1 MSMSRSFFNDFYPL
15 FRLVEEPQSSYNPSP
30 TQRSNQQRQAVV
42 DVSEEGKEYVVRAEL
57 PGVQK
62 KDLDIHIGNDGRS
75 LTIEGHVY
83 RTNRPTRDAAN
94 APEQPKTGEQS
105 KTDEQSKASEQPKEA
120 YDYRSTFSRTVW
132 FPHAVDGNNTRANL
146 ADGILTLNLP
156 KRMESGRQ
164 KINVL

>member
-1 MSMSRSFFNDFYPL
+1 MSLSRSFFDDSHPL
-15 FRLVEEPQSSYNPSP
+15 FRLVEDPRYGSP
-30 TQRSNQQRQAVV
+30 AQRSTQQQRQAVV
-42 DVSEEGKEYVVRAEL
+42 DISEEEKEYVVRAEL

-62 KDLDIHIGNDGRS
+62 KDLDVHIGNDGRS
-75 LTIEGHVY
+75 LTIEGHVH
-83 RTNRPTRDAAN
+83 RTNKPTQDAPLSGEQAK
-94 APEQPKTGEQS
+94 AGEQPNEF
-105 KTDEQSKASEQPKEA
+105 

-164 KINVL
+164 RINLF

>member
-1 MSMSRSFFNDFYPL
+1 MSLSRGFFNDIHPL
-15 FRLVEEPQSSYNPSP
+15 FRLVEDPQPSHYGSP
-30 TQRSNQQRQAVV
+30 AQRSSSQQRQAVV
-42 DVSEEGKEYVVRAEL
+42 DVSEEEKEYVVRAEL

-62 KDLDIHIGNDGRS
+62 KDVDVHIGNDGRS
-75 LTIEGHVY
+75 LTIEGHVH
-83 RTNRPTRDAAN
+83 RTNKSVKDTSRATEQPQSN
-94 APEQPKTGEQS
+94 EKSKAPEQPTE
-105 KTDEQSKASEQPKEA
+105 T

-164 KINVL
+164 RINLL

>member
-1 MSMSRSFFNDFYPL
+1 MSLSRGLLNDLHPL
-15 FRLVEEPQSSYNPSP
+15 FRLVEDPQTPYGSPS
-30 TQRSNQQRQAVV
+30 QRSTHQQRQAVV
-42 DVSEEGKEYVVRAEL
+42 DVSEEEKEYVVRAEL

-75 LTIEGHVY
+75 LTVEGHVH
-83 RTNRPTRDAAN
+83 RTNKPGQDASRT
-94 APEQPKTGEQS
+94 PEQPKAA
-105 KTDEQSKASEQPKEA
+105 DEKSKASEQPSET

>member
-1 MSMSRSFFNDFYPL
+1 MSLSRNFFNDIHPL
-15 FRLVEEPQSSYNPSP
+15 FRLVEDPQSSHYGSP
-30 TQRSNQQRQAVV
+30 AQRSNQQQRQAVV
-42 DVSEEGKEYVVRAEL
+42 DVSEEEKEYVVRAEL

-62 KDLDIHIGNDGRS
+62 KDVDVHIGNDGRS
-75 LTIEGHVY
+75 LTIEGHVH
-83 RTNRPTRDAAN
+83 RTNKPAQGASGTF
-94 APEQPKTGEQS
+94 EKPKA
-105 KTDEQSKASEQPKEA
+105 DEQSKAAEQPIET

-164 KINVL
+164 KINLQ

>member
-1 MSMSRSFFNDFYPL
+1 MSRSFFNDIHPL
-15 FRLVEEPQSSYNPSP
+15 FRLVEDPQSSYSGSP
-30 TQRSNQQRQAVV
+30 APRSNQQQRQAVV
-42 DVSEEGKEYVVRAEL
+42 DLSEEEKEYVVRAEL

-75 LTIEGHVY
+75 LSIEGHVH
-83 RTNRPTRDAAN
+83 RTNKPGQNASR
-94 APEQPKTGEQS
+94 APEQS
-105 KTDEQSKASEQPKEA
+105 KAVDEKSKASEQPSET
-120 YDYRSTFSRTVW
+120 YEYRSTFSRTVW

-164 KINVL
+164 KINIL